1 MASKKNFEIE
11 VLGALQLKSRLD
23 AGKLLYHPLRKYFN
37 DTGKVVKAKAKK
49 NAPDFSGKL
58 KSQIKYK
65 KVADRGRLPGG
76 VKVYIN
82 TSYAPYVHGDMN
94 RDYKYKGLKYPN
106 DKDKFDRTKP
116 HWPPFKALA
125 PWANAKGIPVFLVAK
140 SISEKG
146 TAIVP
151 FIKMGYEQS
160 LKERQIALQVASKR
174 VEAQWKKSRGMLKR

>member
-1 MASKKNFEIE
+1 MATDKNFSIE
-11 VLGALQLKSRLD
+11 VLGARQLKKRLD
-23 AGKLLYHPLRKYFN
+23 AENLLNTPLRKYFN
-37 DTGKVVKAKAKK
+37 ATGKIVKAKAKE
-49 NAPDFSGKL
+49 NTPEFSGKL

-76 VKVYIN
+76 VKVFVN
-82 TSYAPYVHGDMN
+82 TPYAPFVHGDMN
-94 RDYKYKGLKYPN
+94 KNFKYKGLSYPK

-125 PWANAKGIPVFLVAK
+125 KWADAKGIPVFLVAK

-151 FIKMGYEQS
+151 FIKMGYEQAEDQ
-160 LKERQIALQVASKR
+160 LKIELELASKR
-174 VEAQWKKSRGMLKR
+174 VEAQWKKSRGTLKK